1 MADDND
7 YLNQLLD
14 ELKTNFTDESYFSIF
29 IEFYKNSTNEKGKI
43 FLIQNISKYLK
54 IPLQPKFKEIQK
66 KIIKEKNCN
75 VRLKIL
81 IDKILEKKYDN
92 QDEISEGLEQLRR
105 YNEINHIVI
114 NKIAIYVILEE
125 LVNYDFFKEFKDEF
139 DNLLKK
145 CNMTYASLK
154 DYAVDLEY
162 FKDFDEFKRKYD
174 LYYQFYLKGYG
185 TKNKDKLKRLVETL
199 FEIIRENFPFL
210 LYKIHQTLF
219 RYIIN
224 FNENDDELKRL
235 NFKNNIITEL
245 NKFSILENL
254 IQIIKRIRINEDLFN
269 SFFRLL
275 QIIFDKFDNIDNNKY
290 IETNKINIPSIYEF
304 KKLNFNIST
313 IDLNKEIY
321 VNLDHINSQIN
332 EDFRVV
338 NKTYDELF

>member
-1 MADDND
+1 MSNDND
-7 YLNQLLD
+7 YLNGLLD
-14 ELKTNFTDESYFSIF
+14 ELKTKFTDGSYFSIF
-29 IEFYKNSTNEKGKI
+29 IEFYKQSTNEKGKI
-43 FLIQNISKYLK
+43 FLIQNISKYLR
-54 IPLQPKFKEIQK
+54 IPLQPQFKEIQK
-66 KIIKEKNCN
+66 EIIKEKNCN

-92 QDEISEGLEQLRR
+92 QDEISQGLEQLRR

-210 LYKIHQTLF
+210 LYKI
-219 RYIIN
+219 
-224 FNENDDELKRL
+224 
-235 NFKNNIITEL
+235 
-245 NKFSILENL
+245 NL
-254 IQIIKRIRINEDLFN
+254 IQFKHLEIVNDENDEIKILDIFKNELELNTILQNLIRIIKKIRNDENLFQ
-269 SFFRLL
+269 SFFKLL
-275 QIIFDKFDNIDNNKY
+275 SVIFKNYDN
-290 IETNKINIPSIYEF
+290 ELT
-304 KKLNFNIST
+304 KKLEEEKIELMTIIDEGVRSQLVARKKVG
-313 IDLNKEIY
+313 IDLT
-321 VNLDHINSQIN
+321 LQ
-332 EDFRVV
+332 
-338 NKTYDELF
+338 ELKKNDLEYFLLFIKQNNNVSITEYFK

>member
-1 MADDND
+1 MADDNG

-14 ELKTNFTDESYFSIF
+14 ELKTKLPDDSYFSIF

-43 FLIQNISKYLK
+43 FLIQNLSKYLK

-66 KIIKEKNCN
+66 RIIKEKNCN

-224 FNENDDELKRL
+224 FNENDDELKKL
-235 NFKNNIITEL
+235 NFKNNIITQL
-245 NKFSILENL
+245 NNFSILENL

-321 VNLDHINSQIN
+321 VNLDHINSRIN